1 MKHALGLLALCIAT
15 ACGSPDTFIASPKLV
30 AQEKIASRFA
40 SIEVS
45 EVSLPAYAARN
56 EVTSTDAGVLVLSD
70 TLWADEPTRAMTLAL
85 SRHLAELT
93 GVRVA
98 SDPWPFDG
106 FPAARVE
113 VRVEDLIVHAGTLRL
128 SGQYFVVDL
137 DGRGRDHAHLFDL
150 STPLADGDVT
160 TVAEARAQAVLDLA
174 TRIARDGL

>member
-1 MKHALGLLALCIAT
+1 MRHALGLFALCIAA
-15 ACGSPDTFIASPKLV
+15 ACGSPDQFIASPKLV
-30 AQEKIASRFA
+30 AEEKIPARFA

-45 EVSLPAYAARN
+45 EVSLPTYAARS
-56 EVTSTDAGVLVLSD
+56 EVTSSDAGVLVLSE

-85 SRHLAELT
+85 SRHLAEIT
-93 GVRVA
+93 GARVA

-113 VRVEDLIVHAGTLRL
+113 VRVEDLIVDAETLRL

-150 STPLADGDVT
+150 ATPLTTGDPSA
-160 TVAEARAQAVLDLA
+160 VAQARAQTVLDLA
-174 TRIARDGL
+174 TSIARDAL

>member
-1 MKHALGLLALCIAT
+1 MRHALGLLALCIAT
-15 ACGSPDTFIASPKLV
+15 ACSSPDQFIASPKLV
-30 AQEKIASRFA
+30 AQDRIPTRFS

-56 EVTSTDAGVLVLSD
+56 EVTSSDAGVLVLSD

-85 SRHLAELT
+85 SRHLAEIT
-93 GVRVA
+93 GARVA

-113 VRVEDLIVHAGTLRL
+113 VRVEDLIVGAGALRL

-137 DGRGRDHAHLFDL
+137 DGRRRDHAHLFDL
-150 STPLADGDVT
+150 TTPLPEGDPSA
-160 TVAEARAQAVLDLA
+160 VAQARAQTVLDLA
-174 TRIARDGL
+174 TLIARDAL

>member
-1 MKHALGLLALCIAT
+1 MRHALGLLALCLAA
-15 ACGSPDTFIASPKLV
+15 ACSSPEQFIASPKLV
-30 AQEKIASRFA
+30 AQERIASRFA

-45 EVSLPAYAARN
+45 EVSLPAYAARD
-56 EVTSTDAGVLVLSD
+56 EVTSSDAGVLVLSE

-85 SRHLAELT
+85 SRHLAEIT
-93 GVRVA
+93 GARVA

-113 VRVEDLIVHAGTLRL
+113 VRVEDLIVDAGVLRM

-150 STPLADGDVT
+150 STPLPEGEAAA
-160 TVAEARAQAVLDLA
+160 VAQARAQTVLDLA
-174 TRIARDGL
+174 LRIARDAL